1 MNITKDNLFFCYN
14 KTLSRFLKDS
24 GIFSLTTA
32 IHPTTKKMFTL
43 FAKSEDLQQALDE
56 YKKSK

>member
-14 KTLSRFLKDS
+14 KNLCMYLKDKK
-24 GIFSLTTA
+24 IYSLTTA

-43 FAKSEDLQQALDE
+43 FAKSEQLQKALDE
-56 YKKSK
+56 YKALN